1 MGMNLMLFSCSSSN
15 EQEAETLPTPQLV
28 FLFSPGGLGD
38 MSYNDRILE
47 GVQQFKMDY
56 PQVDLY
62 LYSPASLEEA
72 EKIFSDWIQKPGQH
86 TPALFTLASSDYEPI
101 VEKLL
106 VGKEL
111 TSMPKA
117 FPPFRFPCSAPPT
130 WLESR
135 LQKSRTRQKRP

>member
-86 TPALFTLASSDYEPI
+86 TPALFTLAGYKNLY
-101 VEKLL
+101 V
-106 VGKEL
+106 
-111 TSMPKA
+111 
-117 FPPFRFPCSAPPT
+117 C
-130 WLESR
+130 ESR
-135 LQKSRTRQKRP
+135 RKTVGRKRTHLQQEGTPV

>member
-1 MGMNLMLFSCSSSN
+1 
-15 EQEAETLPTPQLV
+15 
-28 FLFSPGGLGD
+28 
-38 MSYNDRILE
+38 
-47 GVQQFKMDY
+47 MDY

-86 TPALFTLASSDYEPI
+86 APALFTLASSDYEPI

-111 TSMPKA
+111 TSNKKVLLFESSKQYAEGISTFQISM
-117 FPPFRFPCSAPPT
+117 FGLLLLGWNHGFRNHEPGRKGLDCIG
-130 WLESR
+130 
-135 LQKSRTRQKRP
+135 Q